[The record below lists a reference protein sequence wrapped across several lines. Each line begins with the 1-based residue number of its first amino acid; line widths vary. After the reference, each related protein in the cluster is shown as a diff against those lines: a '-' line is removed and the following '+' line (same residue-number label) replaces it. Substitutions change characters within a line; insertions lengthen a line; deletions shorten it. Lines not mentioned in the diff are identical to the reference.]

1 LRAQAQTLVG
11 DARSIVRYSLPLGV
25 RLIGV
30 AAVAAVPTLV
40 IHLGSGTDDERVAI
54 LGSLAL
60 AAAASAVV
68 TWAVAVALAGLTVM
82 IRART
87 GDAREDDRDHHAESR
102 KNPRT
107 ESRRIFDVLS
117 ESLDRISDSTS
128 HLATLALVAGLVS
141 LAIGL
146 PATSN
151 GKSVLDELL
160 AAQVAVLIA
169 VLGFAFIAEAIR
181 CGAVLLDPEKPSWTV
196 ALTFTAVIW
205 VIVTLS
211 PPFKTTRMMGILL
224 RDWDDSGNSEAKAVA
239 DLPPDVG
246 WLVPVGGLVVM
257 ILVHVFDVRRHDKAL
272 RNIKQR

>member
-1 LRAQAQTLVG
+1 MRAQGQALVG
-11 DARSIVRYSLPLGV
+11 DARSIVRYSLPLGA

-30 AAVAAVPTLV
+30 AAVAAVPTLA

-68 TWAVAVALAGLTVM
+68 TWAAAVAVAGLIVI

-87 GDAREDDRDHHAESR
+87 GDARRDQT
-102 KNPRT
+102 NPHT
-107 ESRRIFDVLS
+107 ESVRIFDVLS

-181 CGAVLLDPEKPSWTV
+181 CGAVLLNPEKPSWTV

-224 RDWDDSGNSEAKAVA
+224 RDWDDSGTPEAKAVT
-239 DLPPDVG
+239 DLPPHVG

-257 ILVHVFDVRRHDKAL
+257 IVVHVFDVRRHDKAL
-272 RNIKQR
+272 RKIKQR

>member
-1 LRAQAQTLVG
+1 LRAQGQTLVG
-11 DARSIVRYSLPLGV
+11 DARSIVRYSLPLGA

-30 AAVAAVPTLV
+30 AAVAAVPTLA
-40 IHLGSGTDDERVAI
+40 IHLGSGNDDERVAI

-68 TWAVAVALAGLTVM
+68 TWAAAVAVAGLTVI

-87 GDAREDDRDHHAESR
+87 GDPRQDD
-102 KNPRT
+102 KNPHT
-107 ESRRIFDVLS
+107 ESRRIFEVLG

-160 AAQVAVLIA
+160 ASQVAVLIA

-181 CGAVLLDPEKPSWTV
+181 CGAVLLDPTKPNWTA
-196 ALTFTAVIW
+196 ALTYTAAIW
-205 VIVTLS
+205 LIVTLS
-211 PPFKTTRMMGILL
+211 PPFQTTRMMEILL
-224 RDWDDSGNSEAKAVA
+224 RDWDDSGDSAAKAVA
-239 DLPPDVG
+239 DLPPHVG
-246 WLVPVGGLVVM
+246 LLVPVGGLVVM
-257 ILVHVFDVRRHDKAL
+257 ILVHMLDVRRHGKAL
-272 RNIKQR
+272 RNIEQR